1 MRVKLLRVLG
11 VFYRRRYLKNRFYEL
26 LKNDFVLLDGAM
38 GTMIQQAGAE
48 LGNTHGIAGI
58 THGPLIQSIHRQYVE
73 AGAQIIYANSFGAN
87 SYKLDGSG
95 YTPQQVITADVTNA
109 KMAVEGTDV
118 LVALD
123 IGPIGKLIEPGG
135 DMAFEEAYS
144 IFKEMVLAGKEAGAD
159 LVVMETLSD
168 LYEAKA
174 AILAVKENSNYPII
188 CTMTFE
194 ANSRTFTGLS
204 IQAMALTLEGLGVDA
219 LGINCSLGPKEMAPI
234 VEELS
239 QWTNLPIVVKP
250 NAGMPDP
257 ETEEY
262 LVKQE
267 EFCDYMEQLIPLGVK
282 IIGGC
287 CGTTP
292 EYIKEL
298 KSRFA
303 NKKYVNL
310 DKEIPSA
317 VTTGLSALTID
328 QPRVVGERINPTGKK
343 AFKDALLSNNMDY
356 IIGQG
361 FAQKSQGADI
371 LDVNVGLP
379 EIDEPLMM
387 ASVVKALQKVID
399 LPLQID
405 SSDPIVLEAGLRVY
419 NGKPIVNSVNGE
431 TQSLEKILPL
441 VKKYGAAVV
450 GLTLD
455 EKGIP
460 ETAQQRIDIAERI
473 LKRGLEEGIKKEDI
487 YIDCLTLT
495 VSAEQDKAMDVIKSL
510 RLVKEGLGLKTVL
523 GVSNISF
530 GLPNRQLINHNFLA
544 LALGAGL
551 DLPIMNPGD
560 DSMMDTLRAYK
571 LLANIDRDAR
581 EYVKIYQEPD
591 AKQKNLLKECI
602 GKEPDLKDPKT
613 AENPGKM
620 TLIEAI
626 EKGWK
631 EEGVSITQEMIS
643 TIEPMEI
650 IREFLI
656 PALDQVG
663 KDFETGEIF
672 LPQLLLSAGV
682 AQGAFD
688 VIKKHMASENTYRE
702 SRGKILLA
710 TVKGDIH
717 DIGKNIVKV
726 LLENYDYEVV
736 DLGKDVTQE
745 AIMEKVIEEDIK
757 LVGLS
762 ALMTT
767 TLKNMASTIS
777 LIKREKPDCAIMV
790 GGAVLTEA
798 YATKIGADYYGS
810 DAKKA
815 VDIANQ
821 HFSMV

>member
-1 MRVKLLRVLG
+1 MKKGFYDLLD
-11 VFYRRRYLKNRFYEL
+11 
-26 LKNDFVLLDGAM
+26 NDFVILDGAM
-38 GTMIQQAGAE
+38 GTMIQQNGAN
-48 LGNTHGIAGI
+48 LGEIHGIAGI
-58 THGPLIQSIHRQYVE
+58 THGPLITSIHKDYVD

-87 SYKLDGSG
+87 RYKLEGSG
-95 YTPQQVITADVTNA
+95 YSPKQVITADIENA
-109 KMAVEGTDV
+109 KEAVKGTDV

-123 IGPIGKLIEPGG
+123 LGPIGKLIEPGG
-135 DMAFEEAYS
+135 EMTFEEAYS
-144 IFKEMVLAGKEAGAD
+144 IFKEMVIAGKEAGAD

-168 LYEAKA
+168 LYETKA
-174 AILAVKENSNYPII
+174 AVLAVKENSDLPII
-188 CTMTFE
+188 STMTFE
-194 ANSRTFTGLS
+194 ANKRTFTGLG
-204 IQAMALTLEGLGVDA
+204 IPAMALTLEGLGVDA
-219 LGINCSLGPKEMAPI
+219 LGVNCSLGPKEMAPV

-239 QWTNLPIVVKP
+239 RWTSLPLVVKP

-262 LVKQE
+262 LVTKE
-267 EFCDYMEQLIPLGVK
+267 EFCDYMEELIPLGVK

-287 CGTTP
+287 CGTRP
-292 EYIKEL
+292 EFISEL
-298 KSRFA
+298 RKRFS
-303 NKKYVNL
+303 KRKYEDLEKN
-310 DKEIPSA
+310 IPSA
-317 VTTGLSALTID
+317 VSTGTDALIID
-328 QPRVVGERINPTGKK
+328 EPRVIGERINPTGKK
-343 AFKDALLSNNMDY
+343 LFKEALINKNMDY

-361 FAQKSQGADI
+361 FAQKDQGADI

-379 EIDEPLMM
+379 EIDEPLVM
-387 ASVVKALQKVID
+387 ASLVKALQKVID

-405 SSDPIVLEAGLRVY
+405 SADPLALEAGLRVY

-431 TQSLEKILPL
+431 EKSLETILPL
-441 VKKYGAAVV
+441 VKKYGASVV

-455 EKGIP
+455 ENGIP
-460 ETAQQRIDIAERI
+460 KTAQARFDIAKKIMNRCI
-473 LKRGLEEGIKKEDI
+473 QEGIRKEDI

-495 VSAEQDKAMDVIKSL
+495 ASAEQAKAMDVVKS
-510 RLVKEGLGLKTVL
+510 VKMVSEELGLKTVL

-530 GLPNRQLINHNFLA
+530 GLPNRQLINQNFLS

-551 DLPIMNPGD
+551 SLPIMNPGD
-560 DSMMDTLRAYK
+560 ESMMDTIRAYK
-571 LLANIDRDAR
+571 LLANIDKDAR
-581 EYVKIYQEPD
+581 EYIKVYQD
-591 AKQKNLLKECI
+591 IGLKEVPMD
-602 GKEPDLKDPKT
+602 KTRSKKDEMTKVT
-613 AENPGKM
+613 KKM

-631 EEGVSITQEMIS
+631 EEGVTLTEEMIL
-643 TIEPMEI
+643 TKEPMEI
-650 IREFLI
+650 VREFLI

-663 KDFETGEIF
+663 KDFETGETF

-688 VIKKHMASENTYRE
+688 VIKKHMASQNT
-702 SRGKILLA
+702 SRKPRAKILLA

-726 LLENYDYEVV
+726 LLENYDYEVI
-736 DLGKDVTQE
+736 DLGKDVGQE
-745 AIMEKVIEEDIK
+745 AIIKKITEEDIK

-777 LIKREKPDCAIMV
+777 LIKQKNPDCAIMV

-798 YATKIGADYYGS
+798 YAKKLGADYYGG

-815 VDIANQ
+815 VDIAND
-821 HFSMV
+821 HFSVV

>member
-1 MRVKLLRVLG
+1 
-11 VFYRRRYLKNRFYEL
+11 LKNRFYEL
-26 LKNDFVLLDGAM
+26 LKNDFVILDGAM
-38 GTMIQQAGAE
+38 GTMIQQSGAE
-48 LGNTHGIAGI
+48 LGNIHGIAGI
-58 THGPLIQSIHRQYVE
+58 THSSLIQGIHRQYVE

-87 SYKLDGSG
+87 RYKLEGSG
-95 YTPQQVITADVTNA
+95 YTPQQVIRADLTNA
-109 KMAVEGTDV
+109 KIAAAGTDV

-123 IGPIGKLIEPGG
+123 LGPIGRLIEPGG
-135 DMAFEEAYS
+135 EMTFEEAYS
-144 IFKEMVLAGKEAGAD
+144 IFQEMVIAGKEAGAD
-159 LVVMETLSD
+159 LVVMETLSA

-174 AILAVKENSNYPII
+174 AVLAVKENSDLPII

-194 ANSRTFTGLS
+194 ANRRTFTGLG
-204 IQAMALTLEGLGVDA
+204 IPAMALTLEGLGVDA

-239 QWTNLPIVVKP
+239 QWTSLPLVVKP
-250 NAGMPDP
+250 NAGMPNP

-262 LVKQE
+262 YVGAG
-267 EFCDYMEQLIPLGVK
+267 EFCDYMEQLIPYGVK
-282 IIGGC
+282 IVGGC

-292 EYIKEL
+292 EYIREL
-298 KSRFA
+298 ANRFG
-303 NKKYVNL
+303 KKKFVHI
-310 DKEIPSA
+310 DKTIPAAIS
-317 VTTGLSALTID
+317 TGLNVLLID
-328 QPRVVGERINPTGKK
+328 EPRVIGERINPTGKK
-343 AFKDALLSNNMDY
+343 AFKEALIANNMDY

-361 FAQKSQGADI
+361 FAQKDQGADI

-379 EIDEPLMM
+379 EIHEPLMM
-387 ASVVKALQKVID
+387 ASVVKALQRVID

-405 SSDPIVLEAGLRVY
+405 SSDPSALEAGLRVY

-460 ETAQQRIDIAERI
+460 ETAQERFEIAKRI
-473 LKRGLEEGIKKEDI
+473 LTRGLEEGIKKEDI

-495 VSAEQDKAMDVIKSL
+495 VSAEQEKAMDVIKSL
-510 RLVKEGLGLKTVL
+510 RLVKEELGLKTVL

-530 GLPNRQLINHNFLA
+530 GLPNRQLINHNFLT

-551 DLPIMNPGD
+551 DLPIINPGD

-591 AKQKNLLKECI
+591 AKQKNLLKGCI
-602 GKEPDLKDPKT
+602 GKITDLKDPKAT
-613 AENPGKM
+613 ETPRKM

-631 EEGVSITQEMIS
+631 EEGMSITQELIV

-650 IREFLI
+650 VREFLI
-656 PALDQVG
+656 PALDKVG
-663 KDFETGEIF
+663 KDFETGDIF

-688 VIKKHMASENTYRE
+688 VIKKHMASQNTYRE

-745 AIMEKVIEEDIK
+745 AIIKKVMEEDIK

-767 TLKNMASTIS
+767 TLKNMESTIH
-777 LIKREKPDCAIMV
+777 LLKREKPDCAIMV

-798 YATKIGADYYGS
+798 YAKKIGADYYGS

-815 VDIANQ
+815 VDIANH
-821 HFSMV
+821 HFSVV

>member
-1 MRVKLLRVLG
+1 M
-11 VFYRRRYLKNRFYEL
+11 KNRFYEL
-26 LKNDFVLLDGAM
+26 LKNDFLILDGAM
-38 GTMIQQAGAE
+38 GTMIQQSGAD
-48 LGNTHGIAGI
+48 LGDIHGISGI
-58 THGPLIQSIHRQYVE
+58 THGPLIQSIHRLYVE

-87 SYKLDGSG
+87 RYKLEASG
-95 YTPQQVITADVTNA
+95 YSPQQVIMADVTNA
-109 KMAVEGTDV
+109 KRAVEGTDA

-123 IGPIGKLIEPGG
+123 LGPIGRLIEPGG
-135 DMAFEEAYS
+135 DMTFEEAYS
-144 IFKEMVLAGKEAGAD
+144 MFQEMVVAGKEAGAD

-174 AILAVKENSNYPII
+174 AILAVKENSDFPII

-194 ANSRTFTGLS
+194 ANMRTFTGLG
-204 IQAMALTLEGLGVDA
+204 IPAMALTLEGLGVDA

-239 QWTNLPIVVKP
+239 RWTNLPLVVKP

-262 LVKQE
+262 LVGAQ
-267 EFCDYMEQLIPLGVK
+267 EFCDYMEQLIPFGVK
-282 IIGGC
+282 IVGGC
-287 CGTTP
+287 CGTRP
-292 EYIKEL
+292 EYIQAL
-298 KSRFA
+298 KARFA
-303 NKKYVNL
+303 KRKFVHL
-310 DKEIPSA
+310 DKTIPSA
-317 VTTGLSALTID
+317 VTTGINVLVID
-328 QPRVVGERINPTGKK
+328 QPRVIGERINPTGKK
-343 AFKDALLSNNMDY
+343 AFKEALASKNMDY
-356 IIGQG
+356 IIGQA
-361 FAQKSQGADI
+361 FAQKDQGADI

-379 EIDEPLMM
+379 EIDEPQMM
-387 ASVVKALQKVID
+387 AGVVKALQRVID

-405 SSDPIVLEAGLRVY
+405 SADPLALEAGLRVY

-431 TQSLEKILPL
+431 AKSLEKILPL
-441 VKKYGAAVV
+441 VKKYGASVV

-460 ETAQQRIDIAERI
+460 QTAQERFDIAARI
-473 LKRGLEEGIKKEDI
+473 LEKGLQAGIKKQDI

-495 VSAEQDKAMDVIKSL
+495 ASAEQERAMDVIHSL
-510 RLVKEGLGLKTVL
+510 RRVKEELHLKTVL

-560 DSMMDTLRAYK
+560 DSMMDAIRAYK

-581 EYVKIYQEPD
+581 EYIKTYQDFDGQEELHKGQRPEGILEGSE
-591 AKQKNLLKECI
+591 K
-602 GKEPDLKDPKT
+602 
-613 AENPGKM
+613 ENPVNKKSSSKAKPSSSPEKM

-631 EEGVSITQEMIS
+631 EEGMSITRDMIA
-643 TIEPMEI
+643 TREPMEI
-650 IREFLI
+650 VREFLI
-656 PALDQVG
+656 PALDRVG
-663 KDFETGEIF
+663 QDFERGDIF

-688 VIKKHMASENTYRE
+688 VIKKHMADQNTHRE

-736 DLGKDVTQE
+736 DLGKDVSQE
-745 AIMEKVIEEDIK
+745 AIVEKVIEEDIK

-767 TLKNMASTIS
+767 TLKSMDSTIG
-777 LIKREKPDCAIMV
+777 LLKRERPDCAIMV

-798 YATKIGADYYGS
+798 YAKKIGADYYGS

-815 VDIANQ
+815 VDIANH
-821 HFSMV
+821 HFSVV

>member
-1 MRVKLLRVLG
+1 M
-11 VFYRRRYLKNRFYEL
+11 KNKFSEL
-26 LKNDFVLLDGAM
+26 LKKEFIILDGAM
-38 GTMIQQAGAE
+38 GTMIQKSGAE
-48 LGNTHGIAGI
+48 LGDIHGIAGI
-58 THGPLIQSIHRQYVE
+58 THGSLIKGIHKQYVE

-87 SYKLDGSG
+87 RYKLEGSG
-95 YTPQQVITADVTNA
+95 YTVKQVITADITNA
-109 KMAVEGTDV
+109 KMAVEGTEV

-123 IGPIGKLIEPGG
+123 LGPIGKLIEPSGE
-135 DMAFEEAYS
+135 MAFEEAYS
-144 IFKEMVLAGKEAGAD
+144 IFQEMVIAGRDAGAD

-174 AILAVKENSNYPII
+174 AVLAVKENSDLPII

-194 ANSRTFTGLS
+194 ENRRTFTGLGVP
-204 IQAMALTLEGLGVDA
+204 AMAITLEGLGVDA
-219 LGINCSLGPKEMAPI
+219 LGVNCSLGPREMAPI

-239 QWTNLPIVVKP
+239 RWTRLPLVVKP

-257 ETEEY
+257 ETGEY
-262 LVKQE
+262 LVTKK
-267 EFCDYMEQLIPLGVK
+267 EFCEYMEQLIPLGIK
-282 IIGGC
+282 IVGGC

-292 EYIKEL
+292 DFIQEL
-298 KSRFA
+298 KETFSERKFVSLE
-303 NKKYVNL
+303 KT
-310 DKEIPSA
+310 IPSSIS
-317 VTTGLSALTID
+317 TGLNALIID
-328 QPRVVGERINPTGKK
+328 QPRVIGEGINPTGKK
-343 AFKDALLSNNMDY
+343 AFKEALIAENMDY

-361 FAQKSQGADI
+361 FAQKDQGADI

-379 EIDEPLMM
+379 EIDEPRMM
-387 ASVVKALQKVID
+387 AAVVKALQRVID
-399 LPLQID
+399 LPLQLD
-405 SSDPIVLEAGLRVY
+405 SSDPLALEAGLRVY
-419 NGKPIVNSVNGE
+419 NGKPIINSVNGE
-431 TQSLEKILPL
+431 EKSLKKILPL
-441 VKKYGAAVV
+441 VKKYGASVV

-455 EKGIP
+455 ENGIP
-460 ETAQQRIDIAERI
+460 KTSEGRFDIADKI
-473 LKRGLEEGIKKEDI
+473 LKRGLEKGILKEDI

-495 VSAEQDKAMDVIKSL
+495 ASAEQEKAMDVIEAL
-510 RLVKEGLGLKTVL
+510 RLVKENLGLKTVL

-530 GLPNRQLINHNFLA
+530 GLPNRELVNHNFLT

-560 DSMMDTLRAYK
+560 VSMMDSIRAYK
-571 LLANIDRDAR
+571 LLANIDKDAR
-581 EYVKIYQEPD
+581 EYISAYQDFEVREKLD
-591 AKQKNLLKECI
+591 SKREVSKAKPASKPE
-602 GKEPDLKDPKT
+602 
-613 AENPGKM
+613 KM
-620 TLIEAI
+620 TLAEAI

-631 EEGVSITQEMIS
+631 EEGMGITQDLILTM
-643 TIEPMEI
+643 EPMSIVKEL
-650 IREFLI
+650 LI
-656 PALDQVG
+656 PALDKVG
-663 KDFETGEIF
+663 KDFETGEVF

-688 VIKKHMASENTYRE
+688 VIKKHMASQNTYRK

-736 DLGKDVTQE
+736 DLGKDVAPE
-745 AIMEKVIEEDIK
+745 AILEKAISEDIN

-767 TLKNMASTIS
+767 TLKSMEATIK
-777 LIKREKPDCAIMV
+777 LLKKEKPDCSIMV

-798 YATKIGADYYGS
+798 YSKKLGADYYGN

-815 VDIANQ
+815 VDIAND

>member
-1 MRVKLLRVLG
+1 MK
-11 VFYRRRYLKNRFYEL
+11 KRFFEL
-26 LKNDFVLLDGAM
+26 LKNDFVILDGAM
-38 GTMIQQAGAE
+38 GTMIQQSGAD
-48 LGNTHGIAGI
+48 LGDIHGIAGI
-58 THGPLIQSIHRQYVE
+58 THGPLIQSIHRLYVE

-87 SYKLDGSG
+87 RYKLEDSG
-95 YTPQQVITADVTNA
+95 YSPEQVIMADVTNA
-109 KMAVEGTDV
+109 KMAVEGTDA

-123 IGPIGKLIEPGG
+123 LGPIGRLIEPGG
-135 DMAFEEAYS
+135 DMTFEEAYS
-144 IFKEMVLAGKEAGAD
+144 IFQEMVVAGKEAGAD

-174 AILAVKENSNYPII
+174 AILAVKENSDFPII

-194 ANSRTFTGLS
+194 ANMRTFTGLG
-204 IQAMALTLEGLGVDA
+204 IPAMALTLEGLGVDA

-239 QWTNLPIVVKP
+239 RWTDLPLVVKP

-262 LVKQE
+262 LVGAQ
-267 EFCDYMEQLIPLGVK
+267 EFCDYMEQLIPFGVK
-282 IIGGC
+282 IVGGC
-287 CGTTP
+287 CGTKP
-292 EYIKEL
+292 EYIQAL

-303 NKKYVNL
+303 KRKFVRL
-310 DKEIPSA
+310 DKTIPAA
-317 VTTGLSALTID
+317 VTTGMNVLVID
-328 QPRVVGERINPTGKK
+328 QPRVIGERINPTGKK
-343 AFKDALLSNNMDY
+343 AFKEALAANNMDY

-361 FAQKSQGADI
+361 FAQKDQGADI

-379 EIDEPLMM
+379 EIDEAQMM
-387 ASVVKALQKVID
+387 GQLVKALQRVID

-405 SSDPIVLEAGLRVY
+405 SADPLALEAGLRVY

-431 TQSLEKILPL
+431 AKSLEKILPL
-441 VKKYGAAVV
+441 VKKYGASVV

-460 ETAQQRIDIAERI
+460 QTGQERFDIAARI
-473 LKRGLEEGIKKEDI
+473 LEKALAAGIKKQDI

-495 VSAEQDKAMDVIKSL
+495 ASAEQEKAMDVIHSL
-510 RLVKEGLGLKTVL
+510 RQVKEELQLKTVL

-530 GLPNRQLINHNFLA
+530 GLPNRQLINHNFLT

-560 DSMMDTLRAYK
+560 DSMMDAIRAYK
-571 LLANIDRDAR
+571 LLANIDKDAR
-581 EYVKIYQEPD
+581 EYIKAYQDFDGQGGLNRDEDPPG
-591 AKQKNLLKECI
+591 KLESLEKE
-602 GKEPDLKDPKT
+602 KADKRPLPKSKT
-613 AENPGKM
+613 PSSPEKM

-626 EKGWK
+626 ERGWK
-631 EEGVSITQEMIS
+631 EEGMSLTQEMIA
-643 TIEPMEI
+643 TRDPMEI
-650 IREFLI
+650 VREFLI
-656 PALDQVG
+656 PALDGVG
-663 KDFETGEIF
+663 RDFESGEIF

-688 VIKKHMASENTYRE
+688 VIKEHMAAQNTQRE
-702 SRGKILLA
+702 TRGKILLA

-726 LLENYDYEVV
+726 LLENYDYQVI
-736 DLGKDVTQE
+736 DLGKDVSQE
-745 AIMEKVIEEDIK
+745 TIVEKVIEEDIK

-767 TLKNMASTIS
+767 TLKSMDSTIS
-777 LIKREKPDCAIMV
+777 LLKRERPDCAIMV

-798 YATKIGADYYGS
+798 YAKKIGADYYGS

-815 VDIANQ
+815 VDIANN
-821 HFSMV
+821 HFSVV

>member
-1 MRVKLLRVLG
+1 M
-11 VFYRRRYLKNRFYEL
+11 KNRFNEL
-26 LKNDFVLLDGAM
+26 LENEFVILDGAM
-38 GTMIQQAGAE
+38 GTMIQQAGAD
-48 LGNTHGIAGI
+48 LGDIHGIAGI
-58 THGPLIQSIHRQYVE
+58 THGPLITSIHKQYVE

-87 SYKLDGSG
+87 RYKLKGSG
-95 YTPQQVITADVTNA
+95 YSPKEVIMADVGNA
-109 KMAVEGTDV
+109 KKAAEATNV

-123 IGPIGKLIEPGG
+123 IGPIGKLIEPAGE
-135 DMAFEEAYS
+135 MTFEEAYS
-144 IFKEMVLAGKEAGAD
+144 IFQEMVVAGKEAGAD

-174 AILAVKENSNYPII
+174 AILAVKENSDFPII
-188 CTMTFE
+188 CTITFE
-194 ANSRTFTGLS
+194 ANRRTFTGLGVPT
-204 IQAMALTLEGLGVDA
+204 MALTLEGLGVDA

-239 QWTNLPIVVKP
+239 AWTNLPIVVKP

-262 LVKQE
+262 LVSKE
-267 EFCDYMEQLIPLGVK
+267 EFCDYMEQLIPWGVK
-282 IIGGC
+282 IVGGC
-287 CGTTP
+287 CGTKP
-292 EYIKEL
+292 EYIQEL
-298 KSRFA
+298 KTRFA
-303 NKKYVNL
+303 KKKFVRL
-310 DKEIPSA
+310 HKLIPAA
-317 VTTGLSALTID
+317 VTTALNVLVID
-328 QPRVVGERINPTGKK
+328 QPRVIGERINPTGKK
-343 AFKDALLSNNMDY
+343 AFKEALIANRMEY

-361 FAQKSQGADI
+361 FAQKDQGADI

-387 ASVVKALQKVID
+387 ASVVKALQRVID

-405 SSDPIVLEAGLRVY
+405 SADPVTLEAGLRAY
-419 NGKPIVNSVNGE
+419 NGKAIVNSVNGE
-431 TQSLEKILPL
+431 VKSLDKILPL
-441 VKKYGAAVV
+441 VKKYGASVV

-460 ETAQQRIDIAERI
+460 ETAQQRFDIAKKIMNRA
-473 LKRGLEEGIKKEDI
+473 LEEGIKKEDI

-495 VSAEQDKAMDVIKSL
+495 ASAEQAKAMDVIHSL
-510 RLVKEGLGLKTVL
+510 KLVKEELGLKTVL

-530 GLPNRQLINHNFLA
+530 GLPNRQLINHNFLT

-560 DSMMDTLRAYK
+560 ESMMDALRAYK

-581 EYVKIYQEPD
+581 EYIKIYQEAD
-591 AKQKNLLKECI
+591 EKQKGNTKQQHREKI
-602 GKEPDLKDPKT
+602 VTHKPKVSSSD
-613 AENPGKM
+613 KM
-620 TLIEAI
+620 TLMEAI

-631 EEGVSITQEMIS
+631 EEGVAITQEMIL
-643 TIEPMEI
+643 TREPMEI
-650 IREFLI
+650 VREFLI

-663 KDFETGEIF
+663 KDFETGETF

-688 VIKKHMASENTYRE
+688 VIKNHMSSQNTYRKA
-702 SRGKILLA
+702 RGKILLA

-736 DLGKDVTQE
+736 DLGKDVAE
-745 AIMEKVIEEDIK
+745 ERIIEKVMEEDIK

-767 TLKNMASTIS
+767 TLKSMDSAIQ
-777 LIKREKPDCAIMV
+777 LLKRKKPDCAIMV
-790 GGAVLTEA
+790 GGAVLTED
-798 YATKIGADYYGS
+798 YAKKIGADYYGS

-821 HFSMV
+821 HFSVV